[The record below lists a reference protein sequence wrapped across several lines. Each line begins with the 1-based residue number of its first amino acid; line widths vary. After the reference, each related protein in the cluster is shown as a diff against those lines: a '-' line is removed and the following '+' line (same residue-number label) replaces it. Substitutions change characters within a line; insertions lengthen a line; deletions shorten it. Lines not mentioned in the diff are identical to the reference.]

1 MPTKIMRIGK
11 VAIATAATAI
21 AMTAPAEAHTLRVG
35 NTWGFAEISSNH
47 ANLNVCRI
55 LGSWPDSDVWGTVRY
70 SGGTLIR
77 YDAPTLSGLCYN
89 HSLRSNP
96 TDVRFCWRPSGTNN
110 QCTGWKA
117 V

>member
-1 MPTKIMRIGK
+1 MRTRLLRTGQ
-11 VAIATAATAI
+11 VAIAAAATAI
-21 AMTAPAEAHTLRVG
+21 AMAGPAEAHSFRIG
-35 NTWGFAEISSNH
+35 NDWGFAEISSNH

-55 LGSWPDSDVWGTVRY
+55 LGNWPDSDVWGTVRY

-89 HSLRSNP
+89 HTLRSNP

-110 QCTGWKA
+110 QCTAWKA